1 MLKPF
6 FTSTVV
12 PHVIRPDS
20 WDPAAAPFEQT
31 CFAENESSKWSERG
45 REGPLLALL
54 RRGSVLTCGEPRE
67 AGFGFPLGSNL
78 PSNLE
83 EMGICLSVA

>member
-1 MLKPF
+1 MKMKQA
-6 FTSTVV
+6 
-12 PHVIRPDS
+12 R
-20 WDPAAAPFEQT
+20 
-31 CFAENESSKWSERG
+31 NG
-45 REGPLLALL
+45 RDLALLALL